1 MAKIKLV
8 VFDIDGVLTD
18 GNIYVDSTG
27 KETKRFRLTE
37 IDALNDIERSGILI
51 AAITGEDTSIVD
63 VFERKAN
70 WSHFVRG
77 CKDKISELKRII
89 TDFGIDREEVCYIGD
104 GKYDVESIK
113 YAGLGVC
120 PANAIQEVKD
130 IADIVLAGFGGESC
144 IYELYQM
151 LRNKNMEQENIKRD

>member
-37 IDALNDIERSGILI
+37 IDALNDIERSGIRI

-70 WSHFVRG
+70 WSYFTRG
-77 CKDKISELKRII
+77 CKDKLSELKRII
-89 TDFGIDREEVCYIGD
+89 TDLGIDHEEVCYIGD
-104 GKYDVESIK
+104 GKYDVEAIR

-130 IADIVLAGFGGESC
+130 VADIVLESIGGKSC
-144 IYELYQM
+144 IYELY
-151 LRNKNMEQENIKRD
+151 KRLEEGLEWNA

>member
-18 GNIYVDSTG
+18 GNVYVDSEG
-27 KETKRFRLTE
+27 KETKCFRLTE
-37 IDALNDIERSGILI
+37 IDALNDIEKSGIRI

-70 WSHFVRG
+70 WSYFIRG
-77 CKDKISELKRII
+77 CKDKLSELKRII
-89 TDFGIDREEVCYIGD
+89 TDFGIGRMEVCYIGD
-104 GKYDVESIK
+104 GKYDVECIK
-113 YAGLGVC
+113 YVGLGVC
-120 PANAIQEVKD
+120 PNNAIEAVKQV
-130 IADIVLAGFGGESC
+130 ADIVLKGTGGESC

-151 LRNKNMEQENIKRD
+151 IGMSNKY